1 MTRPDVQLLPD
12 RTGGPPLRRLLV
24 LLLVSNTAMFAL
36 YHGVLSV
43 LLPLQVQ
50 AVDPAAKTTNL
61 ALVTGISAL
70 VAALANP
77 LAGRLSDRT
86 SGRFG
91 RRTPWIVGGAVL
103 SFGGMVLLGRADTV
117 FAILLGWSLVQAT
130 MNGYQAALTAVVPD
144 RVPAWRRGV
153 ASALAGLGLPIGG
166 VIGTVLAAS
175 QAHHL
180 SRGYLLLGVGIVL
193 AAVLF
198 AVAAREPAVGPAEV
212 TPKTGT
218 VRAFLSC
225 LADADVRWVFIGR
238 LLLVLGHF
246 VVATYNLYILQDF
259 AHLPAGVSPA
269 KAVAL
274 LSPVGALSMIVA
286 VVAGGVLSDRIG
298 RRKPFVFAS
307 SAVAGLAGLIPL
319 AWPTLPGMLVF
330 AVVAG
335 LAFGCFLAVDTALAT
350 LVLPSDDDAGRDLG
364 VLNLALAGP
373 QIVAP
378 FAASVIVAHLGG
390 YPAIFVTGAL
400 LGVLGGVAI
409 LPVRRVR

>member
-1 MTRPDVQLLPD
+1 
-12 RTGGPPLRRLLV
+12 
-24 LLLVSNTAMFAL
+24 
-36 YHGVLSV
+36 
-43 LLPLQVQ
+43 
-50 AVDPAAKTTNL
+50 
-61 ALVTGISAL
+61 
-70 VAALANP
+70 
-77 LAGRLSDRT
+77 
-86 SGRFG
+86 
-91 RRTPWIVGGAVL
+91 
-103 SFGGMVLLGRADTV
+103 
-117 FAILLGWSLVQAT
+117 

-153 ASALAGLGLPIGG
+153 ASALAGLGLPVGG

-175 QAHHL
+175 QADHI
-180 SRGYLLLGVGIVL
+180 SRGYLLLGVVIVL

-198 AVAAREPAVGPAEV
+198 ATAAREPAVGPADV
-212 TPKTGT
+212 ARPAPRL
-218 VRAFLSC
+218 RAFVSC
-225 LADADVRWVFIGR
+225 LADADFRWVFISR

-259 AHLPAGVSPA
+259 VHLPAGISPT

-274 LSPVGALSMIVA
+274 LSPVGAVSMIVA

-319 AWPTLPGMLVF
+319 AWPTLPGIVVF

-335 LAFGCFLAVDTALAT
+335 LAFGCFLAVDTSLAT
-350 LVLPSDDDAGRDLG
+350 LVLPSGDDAGRDLG

-378 FAASVIVAHLGG
+378 LAASVIVAQFGG
-390 YPAIFVTGAL
+390 YPAVFITGAV